1 MSTTTEET
9 TELAPLDVSGY
20 VPDENGDSAEVKALK
35 AKVRKV
41 AKKYTDKHGW
51 CGEVTRALKEI
62 GITESREVTV
72 SVVTANP
79 EMRVVTTVNAEK
91 LHGKTVEQQ
100 KKVIAETLGDITLRG
115 QRMGILGTM
124 PFPVD
129 SITQWSVPPV
139 MGDGWSLMAPTEG
152 RVNHYC
158 RPDGSYTESRCGS
171 TWNAYEVQEADPD
184 RSTCKRCEA
193 RASRETT

>member
-9 TELAPLDVSGY
+9 TELQPLDVSGY
-20 VPDENGDSAEVKALK
+20 VPDENSDSAEVKALK

-41 AKKYTDKHGW
+41 AKKYTAAHGW
-51 CGEVTRALKEI
+51 CDEVKRALREV
-62 GITESREVTV
+62 GITESRDVAV

-79 EMRVVTTVNAEK
+79 EMRVTATLNAEK

-100 KKVIAETLGDITLRG
+100 KKAIAETLGDISLRG

-139 MGDGWSLMAPTEG
+139 IAGGWSLMAPRAG
-152 RVNHYC
+152 RDTHYC
-158 RPDGSYTESRCGS
+158 RPDGCHTESRCGS
-171 TWNAYEVQEADPD
+171 VWNAYEVQEADPD

-193 RASRETT
+193 RVGRETT